1 MGSGGGKHVH
11 RRGFLG
17 LALAVSAAALTEGC
31 VTISP
36 LATTGGFPVD
46 ATFDLAQ
53 SQTWARMKARRNGQN
68 GTGQIIIGVKGD
80 QPGLGYFNASTNSYS
95 GFDILIAQLV
105 AAGLGFS
112 ADQIQFTVVASQ
124 DRETELEN
132 QALDLVV
139 ASYSYT
145 APRAQVV
152 DFAGPYLT
160 TPEAILVAR
169 GNTSITSLN
178 SISASM
184 KPCEVSN
191 STALQING
199 VSLPDAIARNTYGE
213 CVSAIQTKDA
223 DFVYSD
229 YSLLLGYAQQDPA
242 AFTVIDTNQ
251 SIQYYGIGL
260 PLGDDALKTA
270 INTILSSAMTDGT
283 WRAIFNATLG
293 PEGFKA
299 NPPAIGT
306 WS

>member
-1 MGSGGGKHVH
+1 
-11 RRGFLG
+11 
-17 LALAVSAAALTEGC
+17 LALAMSAAALTEGC

-46 ATFDLAQ
+46 AAFTLPQ

-68 GTGQIIIGVKGD
+68 GNGQIIIGVKGD
-80 QPGLGYFNASTNSYS
+80 QPGLGYFDASTNSYS

-112 ADQIQFTVVASQ
+112 TDQIQYSVVASQ

-132 QALDLVV
+132 QVLDLVI

-145 APRAQVV
+145 PERDQVV

-160 TPEAILVAR
+160 TPEALMVAK
-169 GNTSITSLN
+169 GDTAITGLN
-178 SISASM
+178 SITASM

-191 STALQING
+191 STALEING
-199 VSLPDAIARNTYGE
+199 VTLSGAIARNTYGE
-213 CVSAIQTKDA
+213 CAAAIQSKDA
-223 DFVYSD
+223 EFVYSD
-229 YSLLLGYAQQDPA
+229 YALLLGYAHQDPNT
-242 AFTVIDTNQ
+242 FTVIDTNE
-251 SIQYYGIGL
+251 SVQYYGIGL

-270 INTILSSAMTDGT
+270 INTILSGAMANGT
-283 WRAIFNATLG
+283 WRAIFNATLS

-299 NPPAIGT
+299 DPPKIDS